1 MLDSMRRGITNIFT
15 KLLLALL
22 IVAFAVWGVGDVVR
36 RSGQNA
42 VATVGSTEITTEEY
56 RQAYQDEMQS
66 VSRRLGRRLTPE
78 QSKMLGLETR
88 ALARL
93 IGFAAL
99 DIHARKLGLTVSEN
113 IVANI
118 IRADPAFQGPTGQ
131 FSREQFRQIIGQQG
145 YQGEGQYIQSRN
157 RDILREQLTET
168 VGAGVVPPTE
178 LVAILYR
185 FREEGRT
192 VEYFTP
198 DYDKQIKVAEP
209 DEVKLQEYYEQ
220 NKRQYLALEQRKAN
234 LLLLTRDEAAKRITV
249 NDEEIKAA
257 YDSAKESYN
266 VPEKRRI
273 QQLTFAD
280 KAAAE
285 KAYAEL
291 SKAKNFEEAATK
303 LGYPA
308 ADIDLGL
315 LTRPEM
321 IDPKIA
327 EAAFSLKKDEL
338 SRPVEGQFSVALLR
352 VPEIQP
358 GKQRTFDEVKGE
370 IRDRIADERVGQKIS
385 ELHDKAESER
395 AKGRPL
401 KEVASELNLA
411 FREIPEINRLG
422 QTGDG
427 KPAIDSPDSNRI
439 AEAVFEASPG
449 VETEALELADGGY
462 GWFDVVST
470 TPDRQK
476 TFDEVKTEVR
486 AHYLEAEKRREM
498 TAFAAKQVERIKS
511 GEAMDKVAKELGAQL
526 ARTQPF
532 KRSETP
538 QGLPSAAVQQAFAL
552 PKGGVSA
559 VATPDGKSR
568 VIMRVIDIIPAPFP
582 TPEQTAAL
590 RSDLGK
596 QLRVDLLEQYVGGLR
611 SRYGFTINENVLK
624 QALGPQPDQPA
635 DTSDD

>member
-1 MLDSMRRGITNIFT
+1 MLDSMRRGVTNIFT

-22 IVAFAVWGVGDVVR
+22 IVAFAVWGIGDVVR
-36 RSGQNA
+36 RSGQSA
-42 VATVGSTEITTEEY
+42 VATVGSTEITPEEY
-56 RQAYQDEMQS
+56 RQAYQDEVDS

-99 DIHARKLGLTVSEN
+99 DLHARKLGLTVSDD

-118 IRADPAFQGPTGQ
+118 VRADPAFQGPTGQ
-131 FSREQFRQIIGQQG
+131 FSREQFRQIIAQQG
-145 YQGEGQYIQSRN
+145 YQSEGQYIKARH

-168 VGAGVVPPTE
+168 IGAGVVPSTE

-185 FREEGRT
+185 FRNESRVAEH
-192 VEYFTP
+192 FTP
-198 DYDKQIKVAEP
+198 DYDKHIKVAEP
-209 DEVKLQEYYEQ
+209 DDAKLQEFYEQ
-220 NKRQYLALEQRKAN
+220 NKRQFIALEQRKAN
-234 LLLLTRDEAAKRITV
+234 LLLLTRDEALKRITV
-249 NDEEIKAA
+249 TDDEIKAA
-257 YDSAKESYN
+257 YDSAKDSYN
-266 VPEKRRI
+266 IPEKRRI
-273 QQLTFAD
+273 QQLTFSD

-291 SKAKNFEEAATK
+291 SKAKNFEEAAAK

-315 LTRPEM
+315 LTRGEM

-327 EAAFSLKKDEL
+327 DAAFALKKDEL
-338 SRPVEGQFSVALLR
+338 SQPVEGQFSVVLLR
-352 VPEIQP
+352 VPEIQA
-358 GKQRTFDEVKGE
+358 GKQRTFDEVKDE
-370 IRDRIADERVGQKIS
+370 IRERIANERVGQKIS
-385 ELHDKAESER
+385 ELHDAIENER

-401 KEVASELNLA
+401 NEIASELNLT
-411 FREIPEINRLG
+411 FREVPEINRLG

-439 AEAVFEASPG
+439 AEAVFAASPG

-476 TFDEVKTEVR
+476 TFDEVKAEVR
-486 AHYLEAEKRREM
+486 AHYMEAERRREM
-498 TAFAAKQVERIKS
+498 TAFAAKQVERIKA
-511 GEAMDKVAKELGAQL
+511 GEAMDKLAKELGGKV
-526 ARTQPF
+526 ARTEPF
-532 KRSETP
+532 KRTDTP

-552 PKGGVSA
+552 PKGGVAS

-568 VIMRVIDIIPAPFP
+568 VIMRVDEIIPAPFP
-582 TPEQTAAL
+582 TPEQTTAL
-590 RSDLGK
+590 RTELGQ
-596 QLRVDLLEQYVGGLR
+596 QLRIDLLEQYVGGLR
-611 SRYGFTINENVLK
+611 SRYGFKINEDVLK
-624 QALGPQPDQPA
+624 QALGPQADQPV